1 MGGML
6 SLLARRSLNILL
18 VVLGCRGNL
27 PFIAYLPK
35 RDWNCDKRLARNLML
50 HVAELMSAA
59 SKVCY
64 LAERCPELCL
74 FVQAN
79 EDVLSGG
86 VNYCSAM
93 SVVCRHTETSFF
105 LDLRH

>member
-1 MGGML
+1 M
-6 SLLARRSLNILL
+6 A
-18 VVLGCRGNL
+18 VRGNL

-35 RDWNCDKRLARNLML
+35 RDRNCDKRLARNLML
-50 HVAELMSAA
+50 HVAELICAA

-64 LAERCPELCL
+64 LAERCPEL
-74 FVQAN
+74 FASNFGQAN

-93 SVVCRHTETSFF
+93 LVVCHHTETNFF